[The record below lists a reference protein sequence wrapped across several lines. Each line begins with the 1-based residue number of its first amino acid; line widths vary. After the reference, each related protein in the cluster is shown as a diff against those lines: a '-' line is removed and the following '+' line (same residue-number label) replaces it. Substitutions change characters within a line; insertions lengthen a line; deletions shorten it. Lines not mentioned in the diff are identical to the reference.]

1 MLRRRPALRL
11 RTPRLVLRPPEMGDQ
26 SDWSR
31 LRRES
36 AAFLKEWEPSWA
48 RDHLSRAAFRNRV
61 SWARRLV
68 EDGRGAPLFL
78 FAAGADDVPENTLIG
93 AITLDNIRRGPSQS
107 GVIGYW
113 IGEAFARR
121 GYMTEALNA
130 VRDHAFGPLDL
141 SRLEAACL
149 PENRPSRALLE
160 RCGFKYEGVAQSY
173 LQINGRWRN
182 HVLYAALRAD
192 RRGRAED
199 RAAE

>member
-11 RTPRLVLRPPEMGDQ
+11 GSPRLMLRPPEMGDQ
-26 SDWSR
+26 PHWSR

-36 AAFLKEWEPSWA
+36 APFLKEWEPLWS

-61 SWARRLV
+61 AWARRLI
-68 EDGRGAPLFL
+68 EEGRGAPLFI
-78 FAAGADDVPENTLIG
+78 FANGADDVPADTLLG
-93 AITLDNIRRGPSQS
+93 AITLDNVRRGPSQS

-113 IGEAFARR
+113 IGEAYARR
-121 GYMTEALNA
+121 GYMTEALA
-130 VRDHAFGPLDL
+130 ALRDHAFGPLDL

-192 RRGRAED
+192 RRGRAEG